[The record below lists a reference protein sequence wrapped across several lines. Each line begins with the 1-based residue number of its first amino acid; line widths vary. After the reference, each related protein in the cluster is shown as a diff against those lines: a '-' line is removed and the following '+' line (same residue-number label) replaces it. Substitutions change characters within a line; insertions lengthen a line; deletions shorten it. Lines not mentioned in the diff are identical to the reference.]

1 MKKRISI
8 IFVCLTLI
16 CSTVTFTSANYN
28 DTIYVDDDGTADY
41 TSIQDAIEAADDGD
55 TIHVYP
61 GTYYG
66 LITINKTLTLTGE
79 EAATTIIDGE
89 QLGED
94 TITVTANDFHISG
107 FTIRNSPRGYGYNSG
122 LKLYHAHNCTI
133 EHMVFTDNCWAAE
146 IRDSE
151 NCMFKDNQIID
162 NVQGG
167 VHLVFADAAVIK
179 DCFFTGSER
188 RGLQIFKGND
198 QIIMENTFINC
209 GISMGAQPPPGNTIH
224 CTITDNTVN
233 GKPLVYLEQE
243 QGKIINDAGQVIL
256 NQCKGI
262 IIRNLDIANTS
273 TGISIYKSSFIFVL
287 GNTVTNNFHGI
298 GVGKSFFV
306 TLRNNKIIDN
316 WYNGIGLSGN
326 ILTNIYLNQITG
338 NDIGLYV
345 HQSTL
350 ALSFLNRNRD
360 NAECNLYITPMFLPW
375 NIQL

>member
-1 MKKRISI
+1 MKIKI
-8 IFVCLTLI
+8 ICICLALVL
-16 CSTVTFTSANYN
+16 STSFLTVATHN

-41 TSIQDAIEAADDGD
+41 TNIQEAVNAANDGD
-55 TIHVYP
+55 TVYVYP

-66 LITINKTLTLTGE
+66 LVTIDKTVTLTGE
-79 EAATTIIDGE
+79 NAKKTIIDGE

-94 TITVTANDFHISG
+94 TITVNANTCHISG
-107 FTIRNSPRGYGYNSG
+107 FTIKNSPRGYGYNSG

-167 VHLVFADAAVIK
+167 VHLVFADTAVVK
-179 DCFFTGSER
+179 DCIFNGNER

-198 QIIMENTFINC
+198 QIIMENTFIDC
-209 GISMGAQPPPGNTIH
+209 GIDMGAQPPPGNTMH

-273 TGISIYKSSFIFVL
+273 TGISIYKSSYIFVM

-298 GVGKSFFV
+298 SIGKSFFV
-306 TLRNNKIIDN
+306 TLRNNDIMDN
-316 WYNGIGLSGN
+316 WYNGIGLNGN
-326 ILTNIYLNQITG
+326 ILTNIYFNEITG

-345 HQSTL
+345 HQSPL
-350 ALSFLNRNRD
+350 AIPFLNRNHD
-360 NAECNLYITPMFLPW
+360 NTECNLYVTTMFLPCP
-375 NIQL
+375 IKI